1 MRRIVLAVLAI
12 AVACGAI
19 AYFVYQPH
27 KQVIAPSVQS
37 ASVAQALPPFDHST
51 VPLTKPNSKVALTK
65 PYSND
70 QYKFSLSMPSNF
82 TARQLPADES
92 GAATI
97 LIESPDHA
105 DGVQISIIPF
115 SKDLHALTADRI
127 HQDIPDMK
135 ISEPQPV
142 EIGTNYTG
150 LAFKSDNGAFN
161 GASSE
166 VWFMFRGNLY
176 QISTYDRLD
185 PLLKKIF
192 ATWKF
197 F

>member
-27 KQVIAPSVQS
+27 KTSSAQVLVQ
-37 ASVAQALPPFDHST
+37 QIPQIDYST
-51 VPLTKPNSKVALTK
+51 VAMTK

-70 QYKFSLSMPSNF
+70 TYKFSLMMPADF
-82 TARQLPADES
+82 TATEGTSDAS
-92 GAATI
+92 TTI
-97 LIESPDHA
+97 LLQNRSG
-105 DGVQISIIPF
+105 DGVQILILPWDEPAGAF
-115 SKDLHALTADRI
+115 TAERI
-127 HQDIPDMK
+127 TK
-135 ISEPQPV
+135 S
-142 EIGTNYTG
+142 TG
-150 LAFKSDNGAFN
+150 LSVTDTQPIKIKGATGLTFKSDNPAFDGAT
-161 GASSE
+161 SE
-166 VWFMFRGNLY
+166 GWFTYGGNLY
-176 QISTYDRLD
+176 EISTYDRLD